1 MEIEITKND
10 IIAILEYSS
19 NGTLAQDMIQNNLS
33 VAAMGF
39 FLDTIYRRCDEVL
52 NEINKE
58 ENNENR
64 KN

>member
-10 IIAILEYSS
+10 ITAILEYVS
-19 NGTLAQDMIQNNLS
+19 NGTLVQDMIQNNLS

-52 NEINKE
+52 DEMNKE
-58 ENNENR
+58 E
-64 KN
+64 KNVN